1 MEWEPLWLSL
11 QVAAI
16 ATLLATVIGIAVA
29 SVLASFKFPGRDFV
43 DAIATLP
50 LVLPPTVLG
59 YYLLVALGRRSFI
72 GGLWENMTG
81 SSIAFT
87 VTGLYVA
94 STAGAIPLV
103 VRGARTAIEG
113 VDPTLPQAART
124 LGASRLRAFFTVTLP
139 LAGPGIF
146 AGMMLAF
153 AKALGD
159 YGAVLMLA
167 GDIKGETQTASMAI
181 MDLWFGRKGGEAA
194 GMVAVLTAFAL
205 FILYTVNKI
214 NGRRRARG

>member
-1 MEWEPLWLSL
+1 MEWEPLWLSF
-11 QVAAI
+11 QVAAV
-16 ATLLATVIGIAVA
+16 ATVLATILGIGIATA
-29 SVLASFKFPGRDFV
+29 LASFEFPGRDLV
-43 DAIATLP
+43 DALATLP

-59 YYLLVALGRRSFI
+59 YYLLVALGRRSYL
-72 GGLWENMTG
+72 GGLWEDATG

-94 STAGAIPLV
+94 STVGALPLV
-103 VRGARTAIEG
+103 IRGARTAIEG
-113 VDPTLPQAART
+113 VDATLPNAART

-139 LAGPGIF
+139 IAAPGIF

-194 GMVAVLTAFAL
+194 GMVAVLTAIAL
-205 FILYTVNKI
+205 ATLYTVNKI
-214 NGRRRARG
+214 SRRRRNAG